1 MDKALILEEVKLF
14 KGIPAKD
21 TTQDKL
27 IELAIN
33 ESVDRVLA
41 KLNEFSEDELTEV
54 PNRLTFII
62 RDVAIKRYNRLN
74 SEGAN
79 ADSEEGRSFNW
90 DKYLDEY
97 ENTLRSAAVGRNYQA
112 KGITRFI

>member
-41 KLNEFSEDELTEV
+41 KLNEFSEGELTEV

-97 ENTLRSAAVGRNYQA
+97 ENTLRSAAIGRNYQA
-112 KGITRFI
+112 RGITRFI

>member
-14 KGIPAKD
+14 KGISDKD

-41 KLNEFSEDELTEV
+41 KLNEFSEDELTEI
-54 PNRLTFII
+54 PNRLTFIV

-74 SEGAN
+74 SEGAS

-97 ENTLRSAAVGRNYQA
+97 EATLKSAAVGRNYQA

>member
-1 MDKALILEEVKLF
+1 MYKALILEEVKLF

-33 ESVDRVLA
+33 ESFDRVLA

-74 SEGAN
+74 SEGAS

-97 ENTLRSAAVGRNYQA
+97 ENTLKSAAVGRNYQA
-112 KGITRFI
+112 RGITRFI

>member
-1 MDKALILEEVKLF
+1 M
-14 KGIPAKD
+14 
-21 TTQDKL
+21 

-41 KLNEFSEDELTEV
+41 KLNEFSETELAEV

-74 SEGAN
+74 SEGAS

-97 ENTLRSAAVGRNYQA
+97 ETTLKKKCCSWSKLSSERNY
-112 KGITRFI
+112 KIYMIYNKNVLF

>member
-14 KGIPAKD
+14 KGISDKD

-27 IELAIN
+27 IEL

-62 RDVAIKRYNRLN
+62 RDVAVKRYNRLN
-74 SEGAN
+74 SEGAS

-97 ENTLRSAAVGRNYQA
+97 ENTLRSAAIGRNYQA
-112 KGITRFI
+112 KGIARFI

>member
-21 TTQDKL
+21 TTQDEL

-41 KLNEFSEDELTEV
+41 KLNEFSEGEV
-54 PNRLTFII
+54 T
-62 RDVAIKRYNRLN
+62 
-74 SEGAN
+74 
-79 ADSEEGRSFNW
+79 
-90 DKYLDEY
+90 
-97 ENTLRSAAVGRNYQA
+97 
-112 KGITRFI
+112 

>member
-1 MDKALILEEVKLF
+1 MDKELILEEVKLF
-14 KGIPAKD
+14 KGTPAKD
-21 TTQDKL
+21 TTQHKL
-27 IELAIN
+27 IERAIN

-41 KLNEFSEDELTEV
+41 KLNEFSECKLTEV
-54 PNRLTFII
+54 PKRLTFII

-74 SEGAN
+74 SEGAS

-97 ENTLRSAAVGRNYQA
+97 ENTLRSAAIGRNYQA
-112 KGITRFI
+112 RGIARFI

>member
-1 MDKALILEEVKLF
+1 MDKALILDEVKLF
-14 KGIPAKD
+14 KGISNED

-33 ESVDRVLA
+33 ESIDRVLA
-41 KLNEFSEDELTEV
+41 KLNEFSEIELTEV
-54 PNRLTFII
+54 PKRLTFIV

-74 SEGAN
+74 SEGAS

-97 ENTLRSAAVGRNYQA
+97 ETTLKSAAVGRNYQA
-112 KGITRFI
+112 KGMTRFI